1 RGSEGRVGKYI
12 NIDRKSLSFS
22 KKKKGQIGLTQYGDE
37 PQLLGPGRHTLL
49 SPWNEFLAIV
59 NETDQVI
66 RHGPIFIIK
75 VKRGE
80 LGYGLDLNDGHPILL
95 SQGRHIIRSNTFLFK
110 GFVTLRDR
118 RTLLDQIEVIRV
130 EMGWIGYCYRAGNL
144 EILEPGLHLITPPD
158 RFGDFLSTQLSIL
171 DLPEGV
177 HDTSDYVPLAI
188 KLFIVENAIFKNK
201 NETAVF
207 YRILDARKALLNI
220 QNIQHQITE
229 TSVATLA
236 GIIRSS
242 SLSDVASRS
251 QPFYNK
257 KKDGDLKEADAQT
270 AANIQQAGKKKE
282 QKGKHFWRRRGKKA
296 HLDTTDD
303 LLLSCLKQTNSLP
316 CYTIIIESLKIY
328 DDQLQKDISAQAI
341 DVTKQHNRFIML
353 QKQQAIV
360 TVEAETRATQTRIDT
375 EADAVVIKATAEKE
389 ALKLK
394 GLGESDYAKL
404 RPFFVWYFDRVKVK
418 FLLFTDKWNRQIWVD
433 NWQVNFILIY
443 LSVCCDCFVT
453 EPKPFP
459 CECAQQCK
467 GLKQVAYVPH
477 LPGLLSQGRGV
488 FSVGQEMI
496 MPKLDENDA

>member
-1 RGSEGRVGKYI
+1 VRPEHSKETIAFVHRSEAESMLHSCLAVVLCCYSVCRTYVVKQ
-12 NIDRKSLSFS
+12 
-22 KKKKGQIGLTQYGDE
+22 GQIGLTQYGDE

-49 SPWNEFLAIV
+49 SPWNEMLAIKD
-59 NETDQVI
+59 ETEQVI

-80 LGYGLDLNDGHPILL
+80 LGYGIDLNDGHPTLL
-95 SQGRHIIRSNTFLFK
+95 SQGRHIIKSNTFTFH

-118 RTLLDQIEVIRV
+118 TTILDQIQVIRV

-144 EILEPGLHLITPPD
+144 EIMEPGLHLIAPPD
-158 RFGDFLSTQLSIL
+158 RFGDFLSTQLAIL

-188 KLFIVENAIFKNK
+188 KA
-201 NETAVF
+201 AVF
-207 YRILDARKALLNI
+207 YRIVDARKALLNI
-220 QNIQHQITE
+220 QNIRQQITE

-257 KKDGDLKEADAQT
+257 KKVDTDSKESDAQQ
-270 AANIQQAGKKKE
+270 ASNIQQAITQGAGQPFFQHVHDE
-282 QKGKHFWRRRGKKA
+282 FI
-296 HLDTTDD
+296 T
-303 LLLSCLKQTNSLP
+303 LLHDHVLNSWG
-316 CYTIIIESLKIY
+316 IEIQNIRIESLKIF

-341 DVTKQHNRFIML
+341 DVSKQHNRFIML

-375 EADAVVIKATAEKE
+375 EAATGMIRAKAQADADAIVIKATADKE
-389 ALKLK
+389 ALRLK
-394 GLGESDYAKL
+394 GQGESDYAKQVESTNL
-404 RPFFVWYFDRVKVK
+404 G
-418 FLLFTDKWNRQIWVD
+418 RQLAAM
-433 NWQVNFILIY
+433 QVQADAL
-443 LSVCCDCFVT
+443 
-453 EPKPFP
+453 
-459 CECAQQCK
+459 K

-477 LPGLLSQGRGV
+477 LPGLITKGRGV
-488 FSVGQEMI
+488 FSVGQEML
-496 MPKLDENDA
+496 MPNMKEEE